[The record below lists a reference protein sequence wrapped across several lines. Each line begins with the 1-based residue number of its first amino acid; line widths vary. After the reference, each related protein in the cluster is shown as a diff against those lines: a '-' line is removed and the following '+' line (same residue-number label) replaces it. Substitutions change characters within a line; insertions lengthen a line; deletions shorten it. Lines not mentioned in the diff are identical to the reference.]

1 MAYGPLEY
9 YIIGFEGHK
18 FTGDIAP
25 ALKKAADSGAIRI
38 LDLVFVTKDGHG
50 AVSAIEYEH
59 FDKEVAHAF
68 SRIDKNG
75 EGLFTSEDLE
85 EIGKG
90 IGNDSSAALI
100 LVEHLWAAELREAIV
115 HARGRLVQHGILT
128 EDAVDSLETITA

>member
-38 LDLVFVTKDGHG
+38 LDLVFVTKDRSGRI
-50 AVSAIEYEH
+50 STIEYEH
-59 FDKEVAHAF
+59 FDDEVALAF

-75 EGLFTSEDLE
+75 EGLFSGEDVE
-85 EIGKG
+85 EIGKA
-90 IGNDSSAALI
+90 IDNDSSAALI
-100 LVEHLWAAELREAIV
+100 LVEHVWAAELREATIR
-115 HARGRLVQHGILT
+115 ARGHLIQHGILT
-128 EDAVDSLETITA
+128 ENAVEALDTITA

>member
-38 LDLVFVTKDGHG
+38 LDLVFVTKDSHG
-50 AVSAIEYEH
+50 TVSTLEYEH

-75 EGLFTSEDLE
+75 EGLFTSEDLD
-85 EIGKG
+85 EIGKA
-90 IGNDSSAALI
+90 IGNDSSAALV
-100 LVEHLWAAELREAIV
+100 LVEHVWAAELREATV
-115 HARGRLVQHGILT
+115 RARGHLIQHGILT
-128 EDAVDSLETITA
+128 QDAVEALDTITA

>member
-90 IGNDSSAALI
+90 IGNDSVSYTHLLPATRPTAATSR
-100 LVEHLWAAELREAIV
+100 WASSPV
-115 HARGRLVQHGILT
+115 W
-128 EDAVDSLETITA
+128 